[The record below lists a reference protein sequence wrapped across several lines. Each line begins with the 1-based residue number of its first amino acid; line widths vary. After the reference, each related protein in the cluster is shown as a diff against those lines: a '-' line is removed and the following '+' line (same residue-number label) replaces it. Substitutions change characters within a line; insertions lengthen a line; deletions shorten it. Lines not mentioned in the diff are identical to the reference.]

1 VIKREEVEGL
11 NKQRAK
17 EIVSSPN
24 MVNVTYNGQPI
35 YIQNV
40 DDDDETE
47 TARIYPLDNPENEQ
61 TVPLSQLKEGE

>member
-40 DDDDETE
+40 DDETE

>member
-1 VIKREEVEGL
+1 MIKREEVEGL

-40 DDDDETE
+40 DDETE